1 MRQKKIWS
9 MVLACSMVMGVMAH
23 VMPEQTWAAETN
35 VNEVHRDMG
44 KADAGEK
51 EITQY
56 MDCFLPMPMIG
67 ELNGS
72 CWGAAD
78 TGLRDQENGLEDKD
92 MSDYCYWDGSIIKD
106 EETGKYH
113 MFASRWAQ
121 NGGHWGSE

>member
-51 EITQY
+51 EIHNIWTVFFR
-56 MDCFLPMPMIG
+56 C
-67 ELNGS
+67 
-72 CWGAAD
+72 
-78 TGLRDQENGLEDKD
+78 R
-92 MSDYCYWDGSIIKD
+92 
-106 EETGKYH
+106 
-113 MFASRWAQ
+113 
-121 NGGHWGSE
+121 